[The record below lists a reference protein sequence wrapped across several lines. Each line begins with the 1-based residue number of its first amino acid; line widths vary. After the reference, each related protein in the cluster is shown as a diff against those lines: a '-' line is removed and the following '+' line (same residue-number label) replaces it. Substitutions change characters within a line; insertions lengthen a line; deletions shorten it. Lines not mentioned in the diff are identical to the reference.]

1 MIKKIGVRPLIG
13 ILFFVLILLLV
24 GVLLRVKFSS
34 LFENYVEKQVAY
46 QAESYAAAAGERLDL
61 ELKSLAGISSG
72 ISANMAHIEQMLA
85 TLEDPNG
92 NYYYGVVALNGKVV
106 YSGDTTQIK
115 ASNFKGIS
123 ESFHGVKSISYSK
136 GIGLMFSAPVY
147 SGKNIKYVLFRLYKE
162 DAVIRIFG
170 VQSYGGRGYATLRD
184 ARDSVIIKSSND
196 SLGAE
201 VLWGEEGF
209 LAIRDKLRAG
219 LNVSISAA
227 THLDVRGV
235 EYYYFIAEL
244 KLPGVTLTGVVP
256 ESEVASEKDDI
267 SFLIIWVFG
276 LLIFMFTIAMLYVVI
291 SEKKARENKE
301 LLREKENAESASKAK
316 SIFLANM
323 SHEIRTPING
333 ILGMDSMLLKECKDK
348 NLRDYALNIQSAG
361 QTLLS
366 LINDILDISK
376 IESGKME
383 ILPVTYS
390 VFTVLNDCYNM
401 VAIRAHDKN
410 LELIMDISPDIPRA
424 LFGDEVRI
432 RQVMNNLLSNA
443 VKYTNEGSITL
454 SVHSEKLSVDPIQ
467 GNNSKEVRLVIQV
480 KDTGIGIRERDR
492 EKLFNDFVRLDEK
505 RNRNIEGT
513 GLGLNLTKQLL
524 DMMGGTIEV
533 ESTYGE
539 GSVFTVSLLQ
549 QVSDEKPLGDFE
561 KLYKEH
567 VNVVDAAHERFEAPE
582 AKILVVDDVQMNLKV
597 FAGLLKGTKIQ
608 IDTAINGA
616 EALELI
622 QGKRYDV
629 IFLDHMMPVMDGVE
643 AFRRMK
649 KLEKNPNAI
658 TPVVMLT
665 ANAVSDARNGYM
677 DEGFSDYMAKPIR
690 EEVLLATLKKF
701 LSKDLVKVIREE
713 NQEENSEAKTEESA
727 EPVEAKP
734 QIALSDMLDTATG
747 LAYCMND
754 QRFYK
759 EMLDEY
765 VKSAKIV
772 ELKEYFEKG
781 DFEYYRITVHAIK
794 STSLTIGATK
804 VSEDAKALEMACK
817 ENNLDFVKQ
826 HHDAFMEEYK
836 SLIRVIQAGNA
847 NLK

>member
-1 MIKKIGVRPLIG
+1 MIKKIGVRPLVG

-24 GVLLRVKFSS
+24 GVLLRVKFSN
-34 LFENYVEKQVAY
+34 LFDNYVEKQVAY

-72 ISANMAHIEQMLA
+72 ISANMSHFEPMLA

-92 NYYYGVVALNGKVV
+92 NYYYGVIALNGKIV
-106 YSGDTTQIK
+106 YSGDTTHID
-115 ASNFKGIS
+115 ASHFKGIS

-147 SGKNIKYVLFRLYKE
+147 SGKNIKYVLFRMYKE
-162 DAVIRIFG
+162 DAVVRIFG

-184 ARDSVIIKSSND
+184 ARDSIIIKSSND
-196 SLGAE
+196 SLGTDL
-201 VLWGEEGF
+201 LWGEEGF
-209 LAIRDKLRAG
+209 LAVRDKLRAG

-244 KLPGVTLTGVVP
+244 KLPGVALTGVVP
-256 ESEVASEKDDI
+256 EREVASEKDDI

-276 LLIFMFTIAMLYVVI
+276 LLIFMFTIAMLYVVL

-333 ILGMDSMLLKECKDK
+333 ILGMDSMLLKECKDET
-348 NLRDYALNIQSAG
+348 LRDYALNIQSAG

-410 LELIMDISPDIPRA
+410 LELVMDISPDIPRS

-432 RQVMNNLLSNA
+432 RQVVNNLLSNA

-454 SVHSEKLSVDPIQ
+454 SVRSEKLSVDPIQ
-467 GNNSKEVRLVIQV
+467 GGNSKQVKLFIQV
-480 KDTGIGIRERDR
+480 KDTGIGIREKDR

-524 DMMGGTIEV
+524 DMMGGSIEV
-533 ESTYGE
+533 ESSYGE
-539 GSVFTVSLLQ
+539 GSVFTVCLLQ

-561 KLYKEH
+561 KLYKQH

-597 FAGLLKGTKIQ
+597 FAGLLKDTKIQ
-608 IDTAINGA
+608 IDTAMNGA

-622 QGKRYDV
+622 QGKHYDV

-649 KLEKNPNAI
+649 LLEKNPNAI

-665 ANAVSDARNGYM
+665 ANAVSEARNGYM

-690 EEVLLATLKKF
+690 EEVLLSTLKKF
-701 LSKDLVKVIREE
+701 LSKDLVKVVHEREE
-713 NQEENSEAKTEESA
+713 KTCNPAETVSA
-727 EPVEAKP
+727 MP
-734 QIALSDMLDTATG
+734 QVALTDMLDMATG

-754 QRFYK
+754 KKFYK

-765 VKSAKIV
+765 VKSEKTA
-772 ELKEYFEKG
+772 ELKEYFENG
-781 DFEYYRITVHAIK
+781 DLEYYRITVHAVK
-794 STSLTIGATK
+794 STSLTIGAIK
-804 VSEDAKALEMACK
+804 VYEDAKALEMACK
-817 ENNLDFVKQ
+817 EGNLDFVKQ
-826 HHDAFMEEYK
+826 NHEAFMEEYK
-836 SLIRVIQAGNA
+836 SLVRGFQSGSL
-847 NLK
+847 NLD

>member
-1 MIKKIGVRPLIG
+1 MIKKFGIRPLIG

-34 LFENYVEKQVAY
+34 LFLNYAEKQVAY
-46 QAESYAAAAGERLDL
+46 QAESYANAEAERLLL
-61 ELKSLAGISSG
+61 ELKSLSG
-72 ISANMAHIEQMLA
+72 IASGVSANLPHVERMLSV
-85 TLEDPNG
+85 LEDPNG
-92 NYYYGVVALNGKVV
+92 EYYYGVVALNGKIV
-106 YSGDTTQIK
+106 YSGDTAQIK
-115 ASNFKGIS
+115 ASDFKGIS
-123 ESFHGVKSISYSK
+123 ESFHGARFISYSK
-136 GIGLMFSAPVY
+136 GTGLMFSAPVY
-147 SGKNIKYVLFRLYKE
+147 SGKNIKYVLFRMYKE
-162 DAVIRIFG
+162 ETVVKNFG
-170 VQSYGGRGYATLRD
+170 VVCYGGKGYA
-184 ARDSVIIKSSND
+184 AIWGSNDSIIVKSPND
-196 SLGAE
+196 SLGTDL
-201 VLWGEEGF
+201 LWGENGYG
-209 LAIRDKLRAG
+209 AVRDKLYNG
-219 LNVSISAA
+219 LNVSIAAA
-227 THLDVRGV
+227 TNWEVEDT
-235 EYYYFIAEL
+235 EYYYFVAEL
-244 KLPGVTLTGVVP
+244 KLPGVSLRGVVP
-256 ESEVASEKDDI
+256 ASEVASEKDSI
-267 SFLIIWVFG
+267 SFLILWVFG
-276 LLIFMFTIAMLYVVI
+276 LLIFMFTIAMVYVVL

-333 ILGMDSMLLKECKDK
+333 ILGMDSMLLKECKDET
-348 NLRDYALNIQSAG
+348 LRDYALNIQSAG

-401 VAIRAHDKN
+401 VAVRAKDKN
-410 LELIMDISPDIPRA
+410 LELVMDISPEIPTA

-432 RQVMNNLLSNA
+432 RQVVNNLLSNA
-443 VKYTNEGSITL
+443 VKYTNEGSVTL
-454 SVHSEKLSVDPIQ
+454 SVWAEKVDVDPMQ
-467 GNNSKEVRLVIQV
+467 GDNTSRVELFIQV
-480 KDTGIGIRERDR
+480 KDTGIGIREKDR
-492 EKLFNDFVRLDEK
+492 EKLFADFVRLDEK

-533 ESTYGE
+533 ESTYGV

-561 KLYKEH
+561 KLYRQH
-567 VNVVDAAHERFEAPE
+567 VNVVDAAQERFEAPE

-597 FAGLLKGTKIQ
+597 FVGLLKSTKIQ

-616 EALELI
+616 EALELV
-622 QGKRYDV
+622 QKQHYDV
-629 IFLDHMMPVMDGVE
+629 IFLDHMMPVMDGEE

-649 KLEKNPNAI
+649 KLEKNPNAN

-665 ANAVSDARNGYM
+665 ANAVAEARNGYM

-701 LSKDLVKVIREE
+701 LSKELVKIIGEE
-713 NQEENSEAKTEESA
+713 KLDEPLKVTEPKS
-727 EPVEAKP
+727 
-734 QIALSDMLDTATG
+734 QLALSDFLDTATG

-754 QRFYK
+754 KKFYK

-765 VKSAKIV
+765 VKSEKTA
-772 ELKEYFEKG
+772 ELKEYFENG
-781 DFEYYRITVHAIK
+781 DLEYYRITVHAVK
-794 STSLTIGATK
+794 STSLTIGASK
-804 VSEDAKALEMACK
+804 VSEDAKALELACK
-817 ENNLDFVKQ
+817 ENNLNFVKQ
-826 HHDAFMEEYK
+826 NHEAFMEEYK
-836 SLIRVIQAGNA
+836 SLIRGIQSGCL
-847 NLK
+847 NLD

>member
-1 MIKKIGVRPLIG
+1 MIKKLGVRPLIG

-147 SGKNIKYVLFRLYKE
+147 SGKNIKYVLFRMYKE

-467 GNNSKEVRLVIQV
+467 GNNSKEVRIVIQV

-713 NQEENSEAKTEESA
+713 NQEGNSEAKTGESA
-727 EPVEAKP
+727 ESVEAKP

>member
-1 MIKKIGVRPLIG
+1 MIKKFGIRPLIG

-34 LFENYVEKQVAY
+34 LFLNYAEKQVAY
-46 QAESYAAAAGERLDL
+46 QAESYANAEAERLLL
-61 ELKSLAGISSG
+61 ELKSLSG
-72 ISANMAHIEQMLA
+72 IASGVSANLPHVERMLSV
-85 TLEDPNG
+85 LEDPNG
-92 NYYYGVVALNGKVV
+92 EYYYGVVALNGKIV
-106 YSGDTTQIK
+106 YSGDTAQIK
-115 ASNFKGIS
+115 ASDFKGIS
-123 ESFHGVKSISYSK
+123 ESFHGARFISYSK
-136 GIGLMFSAPVY
+136 GTGLMFSAPVY
-147 SGKNIKYVLFRLYKE
+147 SGKNIKYVLFRMYKE
-162 DAVIRIFG
+162 ETVVKNFG
-170 VQSYGGRGYATLRD
+170 VVCYGGKGYA
-184 ARDSVIIKSSND
+184 AIWGSNDSIIVKSPND
-196 SLGAE
+196 SLGTDL
-201 VLWGEEGF
+201 LWGENGYG
-209 LAIRDKLRAG
+209 AVRDKLYNG
-219 LNVSISAA
+219 LNVSIAAA
-227 THLDVRGV
+227 TNWEVEDT
-235 EYYYFIAEL
+235 EYYYFVAEL
-244 KLPGVTLTGVVP
+244 KLPGVSLRGVVP
-256 ESEVASEKDDI
+256 ASEVASEKDSI
-267 SFLIIWVFG
+267 SFLILWVFG
-276 LLIFMFTIAMLYVVI
+276 LLIFMFTIAMVYVVL

-333 ILGMDSMLLKECKDK
+333 ILGMDSMLLKECKDET
-348 NLRDYALNIQSAG
+348 LRDYALNIQSAG

-401 VAIRAHDKN
+401 VAVRAKDKN
-410 LELIMDISPDIPRA
+410 LELVMDISPEIPTA

-432 RQVMNNLLSNA
+432 RQVVNNLLSNA
-443 VKYTNEGSITL
+443 VKYTNEGSVTL
-454 SVHSEKLSVDPIQ
+454 SVWAEKVDVDPMQ
-467 GNNSKEVRLVIQV
+467 GDNTSRVELFIQV

-492 EKLFNDFVRLDEK
+492 EKLFADFVRLDEK

-533 ESTYGE
+533 ESTYGV

-561 KLYKEH
+561 KLYRQH
-567 VNVVDAAHERFEAPE
+567 VNVVDAAQERFEAPE

-597 FAGLLKGTKIQ
+597 FVGLLKSTKIQ

-616 EALELI
+616 EALELV
-622 QGKRYDV
+622 QKQHYDV

-649 KLEKNPNAI
+649 KLEKNPNAN

-665 ANAVSDARNGYM
+665 ANAVAEARNGYM

-701 LSKDLVKVIREE
+701 LSKELVKIIGEE
-713 NQEENSEAKTEESA
+713 KLDEPLKVTEPKS
-727 EPVEAKP
+727 
-734 QIALSDMLDTATG
+734 QLALSDFLDTATG

-754 QRFYK
+754 KKFYK

-765 VKSAKIV
+765 VKSEKIA
-772 ELKEYFEKG
+772 ELKEYFENG
-781 DFEYYRITVHAIK
+781 DLEYYRITVHAVK
-794 STSLTIGATK
+794 STSLTIGASK
-804 VSEDAKALEMACK
+804 VSEDAKALELACK
-817 ENNLDFVKQ
+817 ENNLNFVKQ
-826 HHDAFMEEYK
+826 NHEAFMEEYK
-836 SLIRVIQAGNA
+836 SLIRGIQSGCL
-847 NLK
+847 NLD

>member
-1 MIKKIGVRPLIG
+1 MIKKIGVRPLVG

-24 GVLLRVKFSS
+24 GVLLRVKFSN
-34 LFENYVEKQVAY
+34 LFDNYVEKQVAY

-72 ISANMAHIEQMLA
+72 ISANMSHFEPMLA

-92 NYYYGVVALNGKVV
+92 NYYYGVIALNGKIV
-106 YSGDTTQIK
+106 YSGDTTHID
-115 ASNFKGIS
+115 ASHFKGIS

-147 SGKNIKYVLFRLYKE
+147 SGKNIKYVLFRMYKE
-162 DAVIRIFG
+162 DAVVRIFG

-184 ARDSVIIKSSND
+184 ARDSIIIKSSND
-196 SLGAE
+196 SLGTDL
-201 VLWGEEGF
+201 LWGEEGF
-209 LAIRDKLRAG
+209 LAVRDKLRAG

-244 KLPGVTLTGVVP
+244 KLPGVALTGVVP
-256 ESEVASEKDDI
+256 EREVASEKDDI

-276 LLIFMFTIAMLYVVI
+276 LLIFMFTIAMLYVVL

-316 SIFLANM
+316 SAFLANM

-333 ILGMDSMLLKECKDK
+333 ILGMDSMLLKECKDET
-348 NLRDYALNIQSAG
+348 LRDYALNIQSAG

-410 LELIMDISPDIPRA
+410 LELVMDISPDIPRS

-432 RQVMNNLLSNA
+432 RQVVNNLLSNA

-454 SVHSEKLSVDPIQ
+454 SVRSEKLSVDPIQ
-467 GNNSKEVRLVIQV
+467 GGNSKQVKLFIQV
-480 KDTGIGIRERDR
+480 KDTGIGIREKDR
-492 EKLFNDFVRLDEK
+492 EKLFADFVRLDEK

-539 GSVFTVSLLQ
+539 GSVFTVCLLQ

-561 KLYKEH
+561 KLYKQH

-597 FAGLLKGTKIQ
+597 FAGLLKDTKIQ
-608 IDTAINGA
+608 IDTAMNGA

-622 QGKRYDV
+622 QGKHYDV

-649 KLEKNPNAI
+649 LLEKNPNAI

-690 EEVLLATLKKF
+690 EEVLLSTLKKF
-701 LSKDLVKVIREE
+701 LSKDLVKVVHEREE
-713 NQEENSEAKTEESA
+713 KTCNPAETVSA
-727 EPVEAKP
+727 MP
-734 QIALSDMLDTATG
+734 QVALTDMLDMATG

-754 QRFYK
+754 KKFYK

-765 VKSAKIV
+765 VKSEKTA

-781 DFEYYRITVHAIK
+781 DLEYYRITVHAVK
-794 STSLTIGATK
+794 STSLTIGAIK
-804 VSEDAKALEMACK
+804 VYEDAKALEMACK
-817 ENNLDFVKQ
+817 EGNLDFVKQ
-826 HHDAFMEEYK
+826 NHEAFMEEYK
-836 SLIRVIQAGNA
+836 SLVRGIQSGCL
-847 NLK
+847 NLD

>member
-1 MIKKIGVRPLIG
+1 MIKKIGVRPLVG

-24 GVLLRVKFSS
+24 GVLLRVKFSN
-34 LFENYVEKQVAY
+34 LFDNYVEKQVAY

-72 ISANMAHIEQMLA
+72 ISANMSHFEPMLA

-92 NYYYGVVALNGKVV
+92 NYYYGVIALNGKIV
-106 YSGDTTQIK
+106 YSGDTTHID
-115 ASNFKGIS
+115 ASHFKGIS

-147 SGKNIKYVLFRLYKE
+147 SGKNIKYVLFRMYKE
-162 DAVIRIFG
+162 DAVVRIFG

-184 ARDSVIIKSSND
+184 ARDSIIIKSSND
-196 SLGAE
+196 SLGTDL
-201 VLWGEEGF
+201 LWGEEGF
-209 LAIRDKLRAG
+209 LAVRDKLRAG

-244 KLPGVTLTGVVP
+244 KLPGVALTGVVP
-256 ESEVASEKDDI
+256 EREVASEKDDI

-276 LLIFMFTIAMLYVVI
+276 LLIFMFTIAMLYVI
-291 SEKKARENKE
+291 LSEKKARENKE

-316 SIFLANM
+316 SAFLANM

-333 ILGMDSMLLKECKDK
+333 ILGMDSMLLKECKDES
-348 NLRDYALNIQSAG
+348 LRDYALNIQSAG

-410 LELIMDISPDIPRA
+410 LELVMDISPDIPRS

-432 RQVMNNLLSNA
+432 RQVVNNLLSNA

-454 SVHSEKLSVDPIQ
+454 SVRSEKLSVDPIQ
-467 GNNSKEVRLVIQV
+467 GGNSKQVKLFIQV
-480 KDTGIGIRERDR
+480 KDTGIGIREKDR
-492 EKLFNDFVRLDEK
+492 EKLFADFVRLDEK

-539 GSVFTVSLLQ
+539 GSVFTVCLLQ

-561 KLYKEH
+561 KLYKQH

-597 FAGLLKGTKIQ
+597 FAGLLKDTKIR
-608 IDTAINGA
+608 IDTAMNGA

-622 QGKRYDV
+622 QGKHYDV

-649 KLEKNPNAI
+649 LLEKNPNAI

-690 EEVLLATLKKF
+690 EEVLLSTLKKF
-701 LSKDLVKVIREE
+701 LSKDLVKVVHEREE
-713 NQEENSEAKTEESA
+713 KTCNPAETVSA
-727 EPVEAKP
+727 MP
-734 QIALSDMLDTATG
+734 QVALTDMLDMATG

-754 QRFYK
+754 KKFYK

-765 VKSAKIV
+765 VKSEKTA
-772 ELKEYFEKG
+772 ELKEYFENG
-781 DFEYYRITVHAIK
+781 DLEYYRITVHAVK
-794 STSLTIGATK
+794 STSLTIGAIK
-804 VSEDAKALEMACK
+804 VYEDAKALEMACK
-817 ENNLDFVKQ
+817 EGNLDFVKQ
-826 HHDAFMEEYK
+826 NHEAFMEEYK
-836 SLIRVIQAGNA
+836 SLVRGIQSGC
-847 NLK
+847 LILD

>member
-1 MIKKIGVRPLIG
+1 M
-13 ILFFVLILLLV
+13 
-24 GVLLRVKFSS
+24 LRVKFSN
-34 LFENYVEKQVAY
+34 LFDNYVEKQVAY

-72 ISANMAHIEQMLA
+72 ISANMSHFEPMLA

-92 NYYYGVVALNGKVV
+92 NYYYGMIALNGKIV
-106 YSGDTTQIK
+106 YSGDTTHID
-115 ASNFKGIS
+115 ASHFKGIS

-147 SGKNIKYVLFRLYKE
+147 SGKNIKYVLFRMYKDE
-162 DAVIRIFG
+162 AIVKTFG

-184 ARDSVIIKSSND
+184 SRDSIIIKSSND
-196 SLGAE
+196 SLGTDL
-201 VLWGEEGF
+201 LWGEEGF
-209 LAIRDKLRAG
+209 LAVRDKLRAG

-244 KLPGVTLTGVVP
+244 KLPGVALTGVVP
-256 ESEVASEKDDI
+256 EREVAAEKDDI

-276 LLIFMFTIAMLYVVI
+276 LLIFMFTIAMLYVVL

-316 SIFLANM
+316 SVFLANM

-333 ILGMDSMLLKECKDK
+333 ILGMDSMLLKECKDES
-348 NLRDYALNIQSAG
+348 LRDYALNIQSAG

-401 VAIRAHDKN
+401 VAFRAHDKN
-410 LELIMDISPDIPRA
+410 LEMKMDISPDIPRA

-432 RQVMNNLLSNA
+432 RQVVNNLLSNA
-443 VKYTNEGSITL
+443 VKYTNEGTVTL
-454 SVHSEKLSVDPIQ
+454 SVWTEKVDVDPMQ
-467 GNNSKEVRLVIQV
+467 GDNTSRVDLFIQV

-492 EKLFNDFVRLDEK
+492 EKLFRDFVRLDEK

-513 GLGLNLTKQLL
+513 GLGLNLTKQLV
-524 DMMGGTIEV
+524 DMMGGFISV
-533 ESTYGE
+533 DSVYGE
-539 GSVFTVSLLQ
+539 GSTFKVHLKQ
-549 QVSDEKPLGDFE
+549 QVSDETPLGDFE
-561 KLYKEH
+561 KLYKQH
-567 VNVVDAAHERFEAPE
+567 VNVVDAAHERFEAPK

-597 FAGLLKGTKIQ
+597 FAGLLKDTKIQ

-616 EALELI
+616 DALELI
-622 QGKRYDV
+622 QSKRYDV
-629 IFLDHMMPVMDGVE
+629 IFLDHMMPVMDGIE

-649 KLEKNPNAI
+649 KLEKNPNVI

-690 EEVLLATLKKF
+690 EEALLATLKKF
-701 LSKDLVKVIREE
+701 LSKDLVKVLHEE
-713 NQEENSEAKTEESA
+713 KSEEKNCDSA
-727 EPVEAKP
+727 EVVDAMP
-734 QIALSDMLDTATG
+734 QVDLSEMLDTATG

-754 QRFYK
+754 KKFYK

-765 VKSAKIV
+765 VKSEKTS

-781 DFEYYRITVHAIK
+781 DFEYYRITVHSIK
-794 STSLTIGATK
+794 STSLTIGAVK
-804 VSEDAKALEMACK
+804 VYEDAKALEMACK
-817 ENNLDFVKQ
+817 EGNLDFVKQ
-826 HHDAFMEEYK
+826 NHELFMEEYR
-836 SLIRVIQAGNA
+836 SLIRGIQVGCS
-847 NLK
+847 NLG

>member
-1 MIKKIGVRPLIG
+1 MIKKIGVRPLVG

-24 GVLLRVKFSS
+24 GVLLRVKFSN
-34 LFENYVEKQVAY
+34 LFDNYVEKQVAY

-72 ISANMAHIEQMLA
+72 ISANMSHFEPMLA

-92 NYYYGVVALNGKVV
+92 NYYYGVIALNGKIV
-106 YSGDTTQIK
+106 YSGDTTHID
-115 ASNFKGIS
+115 ASHFKGIS

-147 SGKNIKYVLFRLYKE
+147 SGKNIKYVLFRMYKE
-162 DAVIRIFG
+162 DAVVRFFG

-184 ARDSVIIKSSND
+184 ARDSIIIKSSND
-196 SLGAE
+196 SLGTDL
-201 VLWGEEGF
+201 LWGEEGF
-209 LAIRDKLRAG
+209 LAVRDKLRAG

-244 KLPGVTLTGVVP
+244 KLPGVALTGVVP
-256 ESEVASEKDDI
+256 EREVAAEKDDI

-276 LLIFMFTIAMLYVVI
+276 LLIFMFTIAMLYVVL

-316 SIFLANM
+316 SAFLANM

-333 ILGMDSMLLKECKDK
+333 ILGMDSMLLKECKDES
-348 NLRDYALNIQSAG
+348 LRDYALNIQSAG

-401 VAIRAHDKN
+401 VAVRAKDKN
-410 LELIMDISPDIPRA
+410 LELVMDISPEIPTA

-432 RQVMNNLLSNA
+432 RQVVNNLLSNA

-454 SVHSEKLSVDPIQ
+454 SVRSEKLSVDPIQ
-467 GNNSKEVRLVIQV
+467 GGNSKQVKLFIQV
-480 KDTGIGIRERDR
+480 KDTGIGIREKDR

-539 GSVFTVSLLQ
+539 GSVFTVCLLQ

-561 KLYKEH
+561 KLYKQH

-597 FAGLLKGTKIQ
+597 FAGLLKDTKIQ
-608 IDTAINGA
+608 IDTAMNGA

-622 QGKRYDV
+622 QGKHYDV

-649 KLEKNPNAI
+649 LLEKNPNAI

-690 EEVLLATLKKF
+690 EEVLLSTLKKF
-701 LSKDLVKVIREE
+701 LSKDLVKVVHEREE
-713 NQEENSEAKTEESA
+713 KTCNPAETVSA
-727 EPVEAKP
+727 MP
-734 QIALSDMLDTATG
+734 QVALTDMLDMATG

-754 QRFYK
+754 KMFYK

-765 VKSAKIV
+765 VKSEKTA

-781 DFEYYRITVHAIK
+781 DLEYYRITVHAVK
-794 STSLTIGATK
+794 STSLTIGAIK
-804 VSEDAKALEMACK
+804 VYEDAKALEMACK
-817 ENNLDFVKQ
+817 EGNLDFVKQ
-826 HHDAFMEEYK
+826 NHEAFMEEYK
-836 SLIRVIQAGNA
+836 SLVRGIQSGCL
-847 NLK
+847 NLD

>member
-1 MIKKIGVRPLIG
+1 MIKKIGVRPLVG

-24 GVLLRVKFSS
+24 GVLLRVKFSN
-34 LFENYVEKQVAY
+34 LFDNYVEKQVAY

-72 ISANMAHIEQMLA
+72 ISANMSHFEPMLA

-92 NYYYGVVALNGKVV
+92 NYYYGVIALNGKIV
-106 YSGDTTQIK
+106 YSGDTTHID
-115 ASNFKGIS
+115 ASHFKGIS
-123 ESFHGVKSISYSK
+123 ESFHGIKSISYSK

-147 SGKNIKYVLFRLYKE
+147 SGKNIKYVLFRMYKE
-162 DAVIRIFG
+162 DAVVRIFG

-184 ARDSVIIKSSND
+184 ARDSIIIKSSND
-196 SLGAE
+196 SLGTDL
-201 VLWGEEGF
+201 LWGEEGF
-209 LAIRDKLRAG
+209 LAVRDKLRAG

-244 KLPGVTLTGVVP
+244 KLPGVALTGVVP
-256 ESEVASEKDDI
+256 EREVASEKDDI

-276 LLIFMFTIAMLYVVI
+276 LLIFMFTIAMLYVVL

-333 ILGMDSMLLKECKDK
+333 ILGMDSMLLKECKDES
-348 NLRDYALNIQSAG
+348 LRDYALNIQSAG

-401 VAIRAHDKN
+401 VAVRAKDKN
-410 LELIMDISPDIPRA
+410 LELVMDISPEIPTA

-432 RQVMNNLLSNA
+432 RQVVNNLLSNA
-443 VKYTNEGSITL
+443 VKYTNEGSVTL
-454 SVHSEKLSVDPIQ
+454 SVWAEKVDVDPMQ
-467 GNNSKEVRLVIQV
+467 GDNTSRVELFIQV

-492 EKLFNDFVRLDEK
+492 EKLFADFVRLDEK

-524 DMMGGTIEV
+524 DMMGGSVQV
-533 ESTYGE
+533 ESTYGK
-539 GSVFTVSLLQ
+539 GSVFTVRLLQ
-549 QVSDEKPLGDFE
+549 QVSDENPLGDFE

-567 VNVVDAAHERFEAPE
+567 VNVVDAVRERFEAPE
-582 AKILVVDDVQMNLKV
+582 ARVLVVDDMQMNLKV
-597 FAGLLKGTKIQ
+597 FVGLLKSTKIQ

-616 EALELI
+616 EALELV
-622 QGKRYDV
+622 QKQRYDI
-629 IFLDHMMPVMDGVE
+629 IFLDHMMPVMDGIE

-649 KLEKNPNAI
+649 KLEKNPNAN

-665 ANAVSDARNGYM
+665 ANAVAEARNGYM
-677 DEGFSDYMAKPIR
+677 DEGFSDYLAKPIR
-690 EEVLLATLKKF
+690 EEVLLSCLRKF
-701 LSKDLVKVIREE
+701 LPKNLVKVVVEE
-713 NQEENSEAKTEESA
+713 KVEEPLKETAPKS
-727 EPVEAKP
+727 
-734 QIALSDMLDTATG
+734 QMALSDYLDTATG

-754 QRFYK
+754 RNFYK

-765 VKSAKIV
+765 VKSEKTV

-817 ENNLDFVKQ
+817 EGNLDFVKQ
-826 HHDAFMEEYK
+826 NHKAFLNEYK
-836 SLIRVIQAGNA
+836 SLIRVIQSGYSI
-847 NLK
+847 LE

>member
-1 MIKKIGVRPLIG
+1 MIKKIGVRPLVG

-24 GVLLRVKFSS
+24 GVLLRVKFSN
-34 LFENYVEKQVAY
+34 LFDNYVEKQVAY

-72 ISANMAHIEQMLA
+72 ISANMSHFEPMLA

-92 NYYYGVVALNGKVV
+92 NYYYGVIALNGKIV
-106 YSGDTTQIK
+106 YSGDTTHID
-115 ASNFKGIS
+115 ASHFKGIS

-147 SGKNIKYVLFRLYKE
+147 SGKNIKYVLFRMYKE
-162 DAVIRIFG
+162 DAVVRIFG

-184 ARDSVIIKSSND
+184 ARDSIIIKSSND
-196 SLGAE
+196 SLGTDL
-201 VLWGEEGF
+201 LWGEEGF
-209 LAIRDKLRAG
+209 LAVRDKLRAG

-244 KLPGVTLTGVVP
+244 KLPGVALTGVVP
-256 ESEVASEKDDI
+256 EREVASEKDDI

-276 LLIFMFTIAMLYVVI
+276 LLIFMFTIAMLYVVL

-316 SIFLANM
+316 SAFLANM

-333 ILGMDSMLLKECKDK
+333 ILGMDSMLLKECKDES
-348 NLRDYALNIQSAG
+348 LRDYALNIQSAG

-410 LELIMDISPDIPRA
+410 LELVMDISPDIPRS

-432 RQVMNNLLSNA
+432 RQVVNNLLSNA

-454 SVHSEKLSVDPIQ
+454 SVRSEKLSVDPIQ
-467 GNNSKEVRLVIQV
+467 GGNSKQVKLFIQV
-480 KDTGIGIRERDR
+480 KDTGIGIREKDR

-524 DMMGGTIEV
+524 DMMGGSIEV
-533 ESTYGE
+533 ESSYGE
-539 GSVFTVSLLQ
+539 GSVFTVCLLQ

-561 KLYKEH
+561 KLYKQH

-597 FAGLLKGTKIQ
+597 FAGLLKDTKIQ
-608 IDTAINGA
+608 IDTAMNGA

-622 QGKRYDV
+622 QGKHYDV

-649 KLEKNPNAI
+649 LLEKNPNAI

-690 EEVLLATLKKF
+690 EEVLLSTLKKF
-701 LSKDLVKVIREE
+701 LSKDLVKVVHEREE
-713 NQEENSEAKTEESA
+713 KTCNPAETVSA
-727 EPVEAKP
+727 MP
-734 QIALSDMLDTATG
+734 QVALTDMLDMATG

-754 QRFYK
+754 KKFYK

-765 VKSAKIV
+765 VKSEKTA
-772 ELKEYFEKG
+772 ELKEYFENG
-781 DFEYYRITVHAIK
+781 DLEYYRITVHAVK
-794 STSLTIGATK
+794 STSLTIGAIK
-804 VSEDAKALEMACK
+804 VYEDAKALEMACK
-817 ENNLDFVKQ
+817 EGNLDFVKQ
-826 HHDAFMEEYK
+826 NHEAFMEEYK
-836 SLIRVIQAGNA
+836 SLVRGIQSGC
-847 NLK
+847 LILD

>member
-1 MIKKIGVRPLIG
+1 MIKKIGVRPLVG

-24 GVLLRVKFSS
+24 GVLLRVKFSN
-34 LFENYVEKQVAY
+34 LFDNYVEKQVAY

-72 ISANMAHIEQMLA
+72 ISANMSHFEPMLA

-92 NYYYGVVALNGKVV
+92 NYYYGVIALNGKIV
-106 YSGDTTQIK
+106 YSGDTTHID
-115 ASNFKGIS
+115 ASHFKGIS
-123 ESFHGVKSISYSK
+123 ESFHGIKSISYSK

-147 SGKNIKYVLFRLYKE
+147 SGKNIKYVLFRMYKE
-162 DAVIRIFG
+162 DAVVRIFG

-184 ARDSVIIKSSND
+184 ARDSIIIKSSND
-196 SLGAE
+196 SLGTDL
-201 VLWGEEGF
+201 LWGEEGF
-209 LAIRDKLRAG
+209 LAVRDKLRAG

-244 KLPGVTLTGVVP
+244 KLPGVALTGVVP
-256 ESEVASEKDDI
+256 EREVAAEKDDI

-276 LLIFMFTIAMLYVVI
+276 LLIFMFTIAMLYVI
-291 SEKKARENKE
+291 LSEKKARENKE

-333 ILGMDSMLLKECKDK
+333 ILGMDSMLLKECKDET
-348 NLRDYALNIQSAG
+348 LRDYALNIQSAG

-401 VAIRAHDKN
+401 VAVRAKDKN
-410 LELIMDISPDIPRA
+410 LELVMDISPEIPTA

-432 RQVMNNLLSNA
+432 RQVVNNLLSNA
-443 VKYTNEGSITL
+443 VKYTNEGSVTL
-454 SVHSEKLSVDPIQ
+454 SVWAEKVDVDPMQ
-467 GNNSKEVRLVIQV
+467 GDNTSRVELFIQV

-492 EKLFNDFVRLDEK
+492 EKLFADFVRLDEK

-524 DMMGGTIEV
+524 DMMGGSVQV
-533 ESTYGE
+533 ESTYGK
-539 GSVFTVSLLQ
+539 GSVFTVRLLQ
-549 QVSDEKPLGDFE
+549 QVSDENPLGDFE

-567 VNVVDAAHERFEAPE
+567 VNVVDAVRERFEAPE
-582 AKILVVDDVQMNLKV
+582 ARVLVVDDMQMNLKV
-597 FAGLLKGTKIQ
+597 FVGLLKNTKIQ

-616 EALELI
+616 EALEFV
-622 QGKRYDV
+622 QKQRYDV
-629 IFLDHMMPVMDGVE
+629 IFLDHMMPVMDGIE

-649 KLEKNPNAI
+649 KLVSNPNVN

-665 ANAVSDARNGYM
+665 ANAVAEARNGYM
-677 DEGFSDYMAKPIR
+677 DEGFSDYLAKPIR
-690 EEVLLATLKKF
+690 EEVLLSCLRKF
-701 LSKDLVKVIREE
+701 LPKNLVKVVVEE
-713 NQEENSEAKTEESA
+713 KVEEPLKETAPKS
-727 EPVEAKP
+727 
-734 QIALSDMLDTATG
+734 QMALSDYLDTATG

-754 QRFYK
+754 RNFYK

-765 VKSAKIV
+765 VKSEKTV

-781 DFEYYRITVHAIK
+781 DFEYYRIMVHAIK

-817 ENNLDFVKQ
+817 EGNLDFVKQ
-826 HHDAFMEEYK
+826 NHKAFLNEYK
-836 SLIRVIQAGNA
+836 SLIRVIQSGYSI
-847 NLK
+847 LE

>member
-147 SGKNIKYVLFRLYKE
+147 SGKNIKYVLFRMYKE

>member
-1 MIKKIGVRPLIG
+1 MIKKIGVRPLVG

-24 GVLLRVKFSS
+24 GVLLRVKFSN
-34 LFENYVEKQVAY
+34 LFDNYVEKQVAY

-61 ELKSLAGISSG
+61 ELKSLVGISSG
-72 ISANMAHIEQMLA
+72 ISANMSHFEPMLA

-92 NYYYGVVALNGKVV
+92 NYYYGVIALNGKIV
-106 YSGDTTQIK
+106 YSGDTTHID
-115 ASNFKGIS
+115 ASHFKGIS

-147 SGKNIKYVLFRLYKE
+147 SGKNIKYVLFRMYKE
-162 DAVIRIFG
+162 DAVVRIFG

-184 ARDSVIIKSSND
+184 ARDSIIIKSSND
-196 SLGAE
+196 SLGTDL
-201 VLWGEEGF
+201 LWGEEGF
-209 LAIRDKLRAG
+209 LAVRDKLRAG

-244 KLPGVTLTGVVP
+244 KLPGVALTGVVP
-256 ESEVASEKDDI
+256 EREVASEKDDI

-276 LLIFMFTIAMLYVVI
+276 LLIFMFTIAMLYVVL

-333 ILGMDSMLLKECKDK
+333 ILGMDSMLLKECKDES
-348 NLRDYALNIQSAG
+348 LRDYALNIQSAG

-410 LELIMDISPDIPRA
+410 LELVMDISPDIPRS

-432 RQVMNNLLSNA
+432 RQVVNNLLSNA

-454 SVHSEKLSVDPIQ
+454 SVRSEKLSVDPIQ
-467 GNNSKEVRLVIQV
+467 GGNSKQVKLFIQV
-480 KDTGIGIRERDR
+480 KDTGIGIREKDR

-524 DMMGGTIEV
+524 DMMGGSIEV

-539 GSVFTVSLLQ
+539 GSVFTVCLLQ

-561 KLYKEH
+561 KLYKQH

-597 FAGLLKGTKIQ
+597 FAGLLKDTKIQ
-608 IDTAINGA
+608 IDTAMNGA

-622 QGKRYDV
+622 QGKHYDV

-690 EEVLLATLKKF
+690 EEVLLSTLKKF
-701 LSKDLVKVIREE
+701 LSKDLVKVVHEREE
-713 NQEENSEAKTEESA
+713 KTCNPAETVSA
-727 EPVEAKP
+727 MP
-734 QIALSDMLDTATG
+734 QVALTDMLDMATG

-754 QRFYK
+754 KMFYK

-765 VKSAKIV
+765 VKSEKTA

-781 DFEYYRITVHAIK
+781 DLEYYRITVHAVK
-794 STSLTIGATK
+794 STSLTIGAIK
-804 VSEDAKALEMACK
+804 VYEDAKALEMACK
-817 ENNLDFVKQ
+817 EGNLDFVKQ
-826 HHDAFMEEYK
+826 NHELFMEEYR
-836 SLIRVIQAGNA
+836 SLIRGIQVGCS
-847 NLK
+847 NLG

>member
-1 MIKKIGVRPLIG
+1 MIKKIGVRPLVG

-24 GVLLRVKFSS
+24 GVLLRVKFSN
-34 LFENYVEKQVAY
+34 LFDNYVEKQVAY

-72 ISANMAHIEQMLA
+72 ISANMSHFEPMLA

-92 NYYYGVVALNGKVV
+92 NYYYGVIALNGKIV
-106 YSGDTTQIK
+106 YSGDTTHID
-115 ASNFKGIS
+115 ASHFKGIS

-147 SGKNIKYVLFRLYKE
+147 SGKNIKYVLFRMYKE
-162 DAVIRIFG
+162 DAVVRIFG

-184 ARDSVIIKSSND
+184 ARDSIIIKSSND
-196 SLGAE
+196 SLGTDL
-201 VLWGEEGF
+201 LWGEEGF
-209 LAIRDKLRAG
+209 LAVRDKLRAG

-244 KLPGVTLTGVVP
+244 KLPGVALTGVVP
-256 ESEVASEKDDI
+256 EREVASEKDDI

-276 LLIFMFTIAMLYVVI
+276 LLIFMFTIAMLYVI
-291 SEKKARENKE
+291 LSEKKARENKE

-333 ILGMDSMLLKECKDK
+333 ILGMDSMLLKECKDES
-348 NLRDYALNIQSAG
+348 LRDYALNIQSAG

-410 LELIMDISPDIPRA
+410 LELVMDISPDIPRS

-432 RQVMNNLLSNA
+432 RQVVNNLLSNA

-454 SVHSEKLSVDPIQ
+454 SVRSEKLSVDPIQ
-467 GNNSKEVRLVIQV
+467 GGNSKQVKLFIQV
-480 KDTGIGIRERDR
+480 KDTGIGIREKDR

-524 DMMGGTIEV
+524 DMMGGSIEV

-539 GSVFTVSLLQ
+539 GSVFTVCLLQ

-561 KLYKEH
+561 KLYKQH

-597 FAGLLKGTKIQ
+597 FAGLLKDTKIQ
-608 IDTAINGA
+608 IDTAMNGA

-622 QGKRYDV
+622 QGKHYDV

-649 KLEKNPNAI
+649 LLEKNPNAI

-690 EEVLLATLKKF
+690 EEVLLSTLKKF
-701 LSKDLVKVIREE
+701 LSKDLVKVVHEREE
-713 NQEENSEAKTEESA
+713 KTCNPAETVSA
-727 EPVEAKP
+727 MP
-734 QIALSDMLDTATG
+734 QVALTDMLDMATG

-754 QRFYK
+754 KKFYK

-765 VKSAKIV
+765 VKSEKTA
-772 ELKEYFEKG
+772 ELKEYFENG
-781 DFEYYRITVHAIK
+781 DLEYYRITVHAVK
-794 STSLTIGATK
+794 SSSLTIGAIK
-804 VSEDAKALEMACK
+804 VYEDAKALEMACK
-817 ENNLDFVKQ
+817 EGNLDFVKQ
-826 HHDAFMEEYK
+826 NHEAFMEEYK
-836 SLIRVIQAGNA
+836 SLVRGIQSGSL
-847 NLK
+847 NLD

>member
-1 MIKKIGVRPLIG
+1 MIKKFGIRPLIG

-34 LFENYVEKQVAY
+34 LFLNYAEKQVAY
-46 QAESYAAAAGERLDL
+46 QAESYANAEAERLLL
-61 ELKSLAGISSG
+61 ELKSLSG
-72 ISANMAHIEQMLA
+72 IASGVSANLPHVERMLSV
-85 TLEDPNG
+85 LEDPNG
-92 NYYYGVVALNGKVV
+92 EYYYGVVALNGKIV
-106 YSGDTTQIK
+106 YSGDTAQIK
-115 ASNFKGIS
+115 ASDFKGIS
-123 ESFHGVKSISYSK
+123 ESFHGARFISYSK
-136 GIGLMFSAPVY
+136 GTGLMFSAPVY
-147 SGKNIKYVLFRLYKE
+147 SGKNIKYVLFRMYKE
-162 DAVIRIFG
+162 ETVVKNFG
-170 VQSYGGRGYATLRD
+170 VVCYGGKGYA
-184 ARDSVIIKSSND
+184 AIWGSNDSIIVKSPND
-196 SLGAE
+196 SLGTDL
-201 VLWGEEGF
+201 LWGENGYG
-209 LAIRDKLRAG
+209 AVRDKLYNG
-219 LNVSISAA
+219 LNVSIAAA
-227 THLDVRGV
+227 TNWEVEDT
-235 EYYYFIAEL
+235 EYYYFVAEL
-244 KLPGVTLTGVVP
+244 KLPGVSLRGVVP
-256 ESEVASEKDDI
+256 ASEVASEKDSI
-267 SFLIIWVFG
+267 SFLILWVFG
-276 LLIFMFTIAMLYVVI
+276 LLIFMFTIAMVYVVL

-333 ILGMDSMLLKECKDK
+333 ILGMDSMLLKECKDET
-348 NLRDYALNIQSAG
+348 LRDYALNIQSAG

-401 VAIRAHDKN
+401 VAVRAKDKN
-410 LELIMDISPDIPRA
+410 LELVMDISPEIPTA

-432 RQVMNNLLSNA
+432 RQVVNNLLSNA
-443 VKYTNEGSITL
+443 VKYTNEGSVTL
-454 SVHSEKLSVDPIQ
+454 SVWAEKVDVDPMQ
-467 GNNSKEVRLVIQV
+467 GDNTSRVELFIQV
-480 KDTGIGIRERDR
+480 KDTGIGIREKDR
-492 EKLFNDFVRLDEK
+492 EKLFADFVRLDEK

-533 ESTYGE
+533 ESTYGV

-561 KLYKEH
+561 KLYRQH
-567 VNVVDAAHERFEAPE
+567 VNVVDAAQERFEAPE

-597 FAGLLKGTKIQ
+597 FVGLLKSTKIQ

-616 EALELI
+616 EALELV
-622 QGKRYDV
+622 QKQHYDV

-649 KLEKNPNAI
+649 KLEKNPNAN

-665 ANAVSDARNGYM
+665 ANAVAEARNGYM

-701 LSKDLVKVIREE
+701 LSKELVKIIGEE
-713 NQEENSEAKTEESA
+713 KLDEPLKVTEPKS
-727 EPVEAKP
+727 
-734 QIALSDMLDTATG
+734 QLALSDFLDTATG

-754 QRFYK
+754 KKFYK

-765 VKSAKIV
+765 VKSEKTA
-772 ELKEYFEKG
+772 ELKEYFENG
-781 DFEYYRITVHAIK
+781 DLEYYRITVHAVK
-794 STSLTIGATK
+794 STSLTIGASK
-804 VSEDAKALEMACK
+804 VSEDAKALELACK
-817 ENNLDFVKQ
+817 ENNLNFVKQ
-826 HHDAFMEEYK
+826 NHEAFMEEYK
-836 SLIRVIQAGNA
+836 SLIRGIQSGCL
-847 NLK
+847 NLD